1 MKLERFIGPLPGE
14 NEARAFGVCG
24 IAIALIACGLSLYF
38 GFKGETFLGRPLG
51 SDFVQFYAAGR
62 ILNLG
67 EPAKLFDVPFLA
79 DMEHASLPTMPET
92 QMLIFGNAPCIAA
105 IFRPL
110 ALLSYEKAYCVW
122 LVISAAIYLSGL
134 LILLRGNR
142 IALLLALS
150 TPMFTLETWI
160 GGQVSVFAFF
170 AFAVCVRWFEEE
182 RYFLAGLILGL
193 ASYKPSLV
201 AIPAAVFLIGRCWE
215 MLAGLSVSVGLVT
228 AASFA
233 TVGLGGMELWLRTLR
248 VFRYLATDQES
259 ILRRSKYVDV
269 NSFLTGLLGPNK
281 ITIAASL
288 LTVTLALAALAWTW
302 LRAGPDKRILWA
314 GTIASIL
321 VLNVYVPVYDTII
334 LIPALVLVAKTIKP
348 RELQIW
354 LLLFCLVPWLTQ
366 SAADFL
372 RIQILTIVIA
382 AFSYRIIRLSYGHPR
397 RFPQ

>member
-62 ILNLG
+62 ILNQH
-67 EPAKLFDVPFLA
+67 EPARLFDAPFLTE
-79 DMEHASLPTMPET
+79 MEHSSLPTMPKT

-110 ALLSYEKAYCVW
+110 ALLRYEQAYCVW
-122 LVISAAIYLSGL
+122 LVFSAAIYLSGL
-134 LILLRGNR
+134 LILMRGNR

-160 GGQVSVFAFF
+160 GGQISIFAFF

-193 ASYKPSLV
+193 AAYKPSLI
-201 AIPAAVFLIGRCWE
+201 AIPAAVFLLGRCWQ
-215 MLAGLSVSVGLVT
+215 MLAGLCISVGLVA

-233 TVGLGGMELWLRTLR
+233 TVGVDGMGLWLKTLR

-259 ILRRSKYVDV
+259 ILRRSKYVDI
-269 NSFLTGLLGPNK
+269 NSFLAGLFAPSVLSFV
-281 ITIAASL
+281 IVAI
-288 LTVTLALAALAWTW
+288 ALAVLAWCW
-302 LRAGPDKRILWA
+302 LRAGPDKELLWA
-314 GTIASIL
+314 GTIAAIL
-321 VLNVYVPVYDTII
+321 ILNVYVPVYDTII
-334 LIPALVLVAKTIKP
+334 LVPALVLAAKAIER
-348 RELQIW
+348 REMQIW

-372 RIQILTIVIA
+372 RVQILTIVIA
-382 AFSYRIIRLSYGHPR
+382 AFSYRVIRLSFGR
-397 RFPQ
+397 RGRFLR